1 MHSRKYFNMKP
12 VEAVI
17 FDYDGTLSLWD
28 NNKAVSDTFQ
38 VVNKYLRKEYGTEI
52 SIGTDEFYDR
62 GRRSGTSPYVH
73 RIVKR
78 IVEAEGFEIPDEVAV
93 DAWRAWWRVMRT
105 TAKRPKGTILVLE
118 LLKEQGKRLAIFT
131 SLDDFPGWK
140 RKRIQ
145 EEGTDIIAFFD
156 AIVICGVDTP
166 KTKLSLSKD
175 NYLFCLEKLQST
187 PDRAVMIGDRIHSD
201 LEPARKLGMRAI
213 LFGRKTDSVYPCATD
228 YFQVLEI
235 IRGFDEK
242 ARTDRNDPKQ
252 KRFLSY
258 QFGNE

>member
-1 MHSRKYFNMKP
+1 MKS

-28 NNKAVSDTFQ
+28 NDKAVSDTFQ

-52 SIGTDEFYDR
+52 SVGTDEFYDR
-62 GRRSGTSPYVH
+62 GRRSRTSPYVH
-73 RIVKR
+73 RIVKQ
-78 IVEAEGFEIPDEVAV
+78 IVEAEGFEIPDRVAV

-105 TAKRPKGTILVLE
+105 TAKRPEGAIPVLK

-140 RKRIQ
+140 KKRIR
-145 EEGTDIIAFFD
+145 EEGADIKAFFD

-166 KTKLSLSKD
+166 KTKLSLSKE

-187 PDRAVMIGDRIHSD
+187 PDQAVMIGDSIHSD
-201 LEPARKLGMRAI
+201 LEPATRLGMRTI
-213 LFGRKTDSVYPCATD
+213 LFGRKTDPGYPCATD
-228 YFQVLEI
+228 YFQVLGI

-242 ARTDRNDPKQ
+242 P
-252 KRFLSY
+252 
-258 QFGNE
+258 